1 MKRRMRLPLLIA
13 SLLLLGAASSYGQIP
28 NPADYDPILIPVFFF
43 GSGAHGSQW
52 VTSVELNATHG
63 VVMPIAILSGSPQCP
78 KPCGCAL
85 INRVLGPR
93 PTTVCDQL
101 LVDYIRG
108 IYLYV
113 PKDVDRAALH
123 ISARVRDLSRQAESV
138 GTEIPVVRPSDLR
151 DGPIMLLDVPTAGRF
166 RVSLR
171 VYDVAKS
178 RDNVNIRIYDAN
190 ALKRGDR
197 TPLVETVIT
206 MPVLPPL
213 AASDPSF
220 PLQPPSAVVI
230 GDLVGV
236 FPKLA
241 AVNAVSIEVRGQQT
255 PADPKRYWAFV
266 SITNNV
272 TQEVT
277 VVSPQ

>member
-1 MKRRMRLPLLIA
+1 MPLLRALIA

-28 NPADYDPILIPVFFF
+28 IPEDYDPILIPVFFF

-52 VTSVELNATHG
+52 VTSVELNAIHG
-63 VVMPIAILSGSPQCP
+63 VVMPTAILSGSPQCP

-85 INRVLGPR
+85 ISVVLGPR
-93 PTTVCDQL
+93 PTTVCEQL
-101 LVDYIRG
+101 LVDYLRG

-113 PKDVDRAALH
+113 PKGVDRAALH
-123 ISARVRDLSRQAESV
+123 ISARVRDLSRQAESA

-166 RVSLR
+166 RAALR
-171 VYDVAKS
+171 VYDVAKT
-178 RDNVNIRIYDAN
+178 RDNVTIRIYDAN

-197 TPLVETVIT
+197 TPLVETVLT

-213 AASDPSF
+213 VASNPSF

-230 GDLVGV
+230 GDLVAA

-241 AVNAVSIEVRGQQT
+241 AVNAVSIEVRGQPMPT
-255 PADPKRYWAFV
+255 DPKRYWAFV